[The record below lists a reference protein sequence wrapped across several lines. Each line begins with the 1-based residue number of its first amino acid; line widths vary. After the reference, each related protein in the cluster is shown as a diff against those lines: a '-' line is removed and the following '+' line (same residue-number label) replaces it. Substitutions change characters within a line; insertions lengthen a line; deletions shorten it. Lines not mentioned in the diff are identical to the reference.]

1 MQIRLGS
8 SKSYGD
14 VPSQHEGVIEIHV
27 QVLVIGL
34 HITFSWLHKPI
45 NAEIILLWIDTVQES
60 PSQKHKLHLAH

>member
-27 QVLVIGL
+27 QVLAIGL
-34 HITFSWLHKPI
+34 HITFPWLHKPI
-45 NAEIILLWIDTVQES
+45 NAEIILLCLDTVQ
-60 PSQKHKLHLAH
+60 